1 MNPEWQQFLAQQGAV
16 FEDQHNDIEII
27 QFPTATTE
35 TPTDNQLT
43 AITNTGVIAIEGPD
57 AKKFLQG
64 QLTCNLDDI
73 DPQHSA
79 IGALCTYQGR
89 TICNF
94 RLLLDQDTYYLM
106 LHPSLTESVM
116 AYLGKYIAFSKA
128 KMTDVSDQF
137 VHIGCWGAQIETLL
151 GSEVDI
157 PPLSINEVH
166 SSTACL
172 VIRVADSPERFSCL
186 CSLEK
191 GKTLWKNLATNCEK
205 MPSQSWQLMNIRGG
219 IPEISLSTTEQFIP
233 QMLNLDL
240 IGGISFKKGCY
251 TGQEIIARSHYLGK
265 QKRRLFRLQT
275 NSTVAPL
282 PGAGIFVEDKLQA
295 IGTIINTAVSP
306 TSNGHEILA
315 VLKIGAHD
323 KKLFLDEENEEKL
336 SLIPL
341 PYAIPFE

>member
-1 MNPEWQQFLAQQGAV
+1 
-16 FEDQHNDIEII
+16 
-27 QFPTATTE
+27 
-35 TPTDNQLT
+35 
-43 AITNTGVIAIEGPD
+43 
-57 AKKFLQG
+57 
-64 QLTCNLDDI
+64 
-73 DPQHSA
+73 
-79 IGALCTYQGR
+79 
-89 TICNF
+89 
-94 RLLLDQDTYYLM
+94 
-106 LHPSLTESVM
+106 
-116 AYLGKYIAFSKA
+116 YLGKYIAFSKA